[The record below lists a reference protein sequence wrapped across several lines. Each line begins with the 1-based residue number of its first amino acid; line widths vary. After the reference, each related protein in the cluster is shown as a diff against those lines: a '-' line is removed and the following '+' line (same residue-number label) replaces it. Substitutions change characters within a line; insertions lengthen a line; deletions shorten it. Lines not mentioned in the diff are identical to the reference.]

1 MGNDIV
7 AHIIIIGLFYHK
19 IGMVCCRK
27 VKLIVS
33 FNLYD
38 ILHWLILYVHA
49 LCRTALTRFRSTY
62 SVISINLLL
71 ISLLLLSG
79 DVEINP
85 GPGGT
90 SNIANENIL
99 SIFHCN
105 IRSLRNKLNYITD
118 IIEEFDIVFFTETHL
133 DNQVLDS
140 DIIIEGF
147 ETPWVGTIGIQEGV
161 DLLRIIKVV

>member
-1 MGNDIV
+1 
-7 AHIIIIGLFYHK
+7 
-19 IGMVCCRK
+19 
-27 VKLIVS
+27 
-33 FNLYD
+33 
-38 ILHWLILYVHA
+38 
-49 LCRTALTRFRSTY
+49 
-62 SVISINLLL
+62 
-71 ISLLLLSG
+71 LLLSG

-105 IRSLRNKLNYITD
+105 IRSLRNKLNYIAD

-147 ETPWVGTIGIQEGV
+147 ETPSRKNRDSRGGGIITYHKITV
-161 DLLRIIKVV
+161 S